1 MSIDLEV
8 PVQTDPASI
17 LKLGTD
23 YLQTIYPNWTPNES
37 SYDFRELAAHAAMAS
52 EFLQTALQ
60 VPEGAITRFV
70 GEVLFQTPP
79 NPAIAATGLTKWTLV
94 DALEHT
100 IPAGTELTIKAA
112 DGSLVAYQVGE
123 DIVKPPGGTTVSD
136 VPIVAVE
143 PGAIA
148 SKLSGELTLVDSL
161 VEAGASWVRTVI
173 VEGETT
179 GGADAETD
187 AAYTARVTALAP
199 LLKLAIVRAPDFAAA
214 APLLVPQIARALA
227 IDEYEPETSEF
238 GVEKFTTV
246 APIDANG
253 RPSITE
259 VKDKLQAEY
268 ERLRERTFRA
278 VVIDPTYT
286 SIAAHVEGIAVAS
299 SDPTVVKGRVETAVE
314 ELLSPAVSGIPAD
327 GDTSVWEDRPVLR
340 YQDAVTA
347 VNNVLGFD
355 HYTVLTLNGGT
366 ADIVLA
372 GPAALPEV
380 GAITAVVD
388 AP

>member
-8 PVQTDPASI
+8 PVQTDPASVR
-17 LKLGTD
+17 KLATD
-23 YLQTIYPNWTPNES
+23 YLQAIYPNWTPNES
-37 SYDFRELAAHAAMAS
+37 SYDLRELAAHAAMAS

-70 GEVLFQTPP
+70 GEVVYQTPP

-100 IPAGTELTIKAA
+100 IPAGAELTIKAT
-112 DGSLVAYQVGE
+112 DGSLVAYQVAE
-123 DIVKPPGGTTVSD
+123 DIVKAPGGTTVSH

-143 PGAIA
+143 PGALA
-148 SKLSGELTLVDSL
+148 SKLAGELTLVDSL
-161 VEAGASWVRTVI
+161 IEAGASWVNTIV

-199 LLKLAIVRAPDFAAA
+199 LLKISIVKAPDFAAA

-227 IDEYEPETSEF
+227 IDEYDPETKET
-238 GVEKFTTV
+238 GVEKFTAV

-253 RPSITE
+253 QPSIAE
-259 VKDKLQAEY
+259 VQDKLQAEY
-268 ERLRERTFRA
+268 ERLRERTFRP

-286 SIAAHVEGIAVAS
+286 VIAAHLEGIAVAG
-299 SDPTVVKGRVETAVE
+299 SDPAVVEGRIETALK
-314 ELLSPAVSGIPAD
+314 ELLSPAMWGIPAS
-327 GDTSVWEDRPVLR
+327 GDTSVWEDKPVLR

-355 HYTVLTLNGGT
+355 HYNVLTLNGGT
-366 ADIVLA
+366 ADITLT
-372 GPAALPEV
+372 GPAALPEA
-380 GAITAVVD
+380 GAITCTVL